1 MRILVIEDEQRLADV
16 LKQGLA
22 EEGYAV
28 DCAHDGEAGLSA
40 AQGTEYDCIV
50 LDWRLPR
57 RSGIDVL
64 RELRRAADDVPVL
77 MLTARESVADRVEAL
92 DTGADDYLTK
102 PFAFEE
108 LLARIRALLR
118 RGRGGAAS
126 VLAIDDLTVD
136 PVTRSVRRG
145 EQPLQLSA
153 REYAL
158 LEYFLRNVN
167 RVLSR
172 TVIAEHV
179 WELPYAVNTN
189 IIDVYVRYLREKLD
203 AGSRRPLIHTVR
215 GTGYVMRV
223 DDAAA

>member
-1 MRILVIEDEQRLADV
+1 MRILVIEDEQRLTDV
-16 LKQGLA
+16 LRQGLG

-28 DCAHDGEAGLSA
+28 DCARDGEAGLEA
-40 AQGTEYDCIV
+40 ARTTEYDCIL

-64 RELRRAADDVPVL
+64 RTLRAEAQAVPVL
-77 MLTARESVADRVEAL
+77 MLTARESVADRVEGL
-92 DTGADDYLTK
+92 DAGADDYLVK

-118 RGRGGAAS
+118 RGHGDAAT

-145 EQPLQLSA
+145 EAALQLSA

-158 LEYFLRNVN
+158 LEYFLRNIN

-203 AGSRRPLIHTVR
+203 IGSRRPLIHTVR